1 MTNFK
6 TLCVNYNGEMVKTKI
21 PIDWLKKN
29 PNRPWQ
35 YCLPD
40 NVYPVRIAHSL
51 HGYDIDDL
59 PEISSNLVKDVFDN
73 FSAD

>member
-21 PIDWLKKN
+21 PEDWLKKN

-40 NVYPVRIAHSL
+40 NVYPIRIAHSL

-59 PEISSNLVKDVFDN
+59 PEISSSLVKDIFDN
-73 FSAD
+73 FAAD